1 VTAPRLYLGIDG
13 GGTRCRAR
21 IRDEA
26 GLLLGEGEAG
36 SANARRGARA
46 TMDAIITAARAALA
60 AGRLP
65 ESALGSLHAGAGLAG
80 VCQSAD
86 MAAMAA
92 EPHPFRSLRLT
103 TDFGAACLGAHAGR
117 DGGVVIAGTGSVA
130 YGRLQRQELRFGGWG
145 FEASDDGGG
154 AALGRAIVRHALKAA
169 DGMAPRGA
177 LADVALLVLGGDQE
191 AVVTWC
197 GRAGPADYGRLTP
210 LVFEHA
216 LADPEAARLRDGAA
230 AEIGALVA
238 RLLGLGIDRVAL
250 VGGLAEPLTPYLP
263 EQARAALV
271 APASDAVDG
280 AIALARLGDVA

>member
-1 VTAPRLYLGIDG
+1 MTAARLYLGVDG

-21 IRDEA
+21 IRDDS
-26 GLLLGEGEAG
+26 GRLLGEGEAG

-46 TMDAIITAARAALA
+46 TMEAVVAASRAALA
-60 AGRLP
+60 AGGLSER
-65 ESALGSLHAGAGLAG
+65 EFGSLHAGAGLAG

-103 TDFGAACLGAHAGR
+103 TDFATACLGAHAGQ

-130 YGRLQRQELRFGGWG
+130 YGRLRGLEWRFGGWG

-169 DGMAPRGA
+169 DGMAPRGP
-177 LADVALLVLGGDQE
+177 LADDALLALGGDQE
-191 AVVTWC
+191 AAVSWC
-197 GRAGPADYGRLTP
+197 GRAGPADYGRLAP
-210 LVFEHA
+210 LVFQRA
-216 LADPEAARLRDGAA
+216 AVDSEAARLRDEAA
-230 AEIGALVA
+230 REIGALVM
-238 RLLGLGIDRVAL
+238 RLRGLGIDRVAL
-250 VGGLAEPLTPYLP
+250 VGGLAEPLAPYLA

-271 APASDAVDG
+271 APASDAVEG
-280 AIALARLGDVA
+280 AIALARLGDLT